1 MKNGRFA
8 ESVDLPAYPLN
19 ENMDSM
25 VRLILTLYWF
35 IGLGI

>member
-1 MKNGRFA
+1 MKNVKFE
-8 ESVDLPAYPLN
+8 ESLTLPAYPLN
-19 ENMDSM
+19 ENRDSM